1 MREEERSITLPAIVI
16 LPRGTLGRDWRLIMR
31 RGKREKM
38 RSYGGYKYKS
48 REELAR
54 GFATDTDR
62 ARTYATEQK
71 VSAVRFMDERLC
83 M

>member
-1 MREEERSITLPAIVI
+1 
-16 LPRGTLGRDWRLIMR
+16 MR

-54 GFATDTDR
+54 GFATDTGR
-62 ARTYATEQK
+62 ARTYITEQK